1 MTLKAAVYILL
12 AVQCCFWSCLQQE
25 TKQAPPADS
34 VQGYS
39 ELYRPSYH
47 FSPPQ
52 NWMNDPNG
60 LVYYKGEYHL
70 FYQYNPF
77 GTKWGHMS
85 WGHAVSPDLVRWKHL
100 PVALYEEQGIM
111 IFSGSAVIDYG
122 NKSGLCDEPA
132 GDCMVAIYTA
142 HIEDSVQ
149 YQSLAYSN
157 DQGRSWEKYPGNPVL
172 DLYKKDFRDPKVFW
186 HPESAQWIMIVAL
199 PDEFRV
205 QFYAS
210 SNLVEWKYLSDFGGI
225 GNMEKIWEC
234 PDLFPVEVITDQGL
248 VTKWVLIVSAGGPQK
263 DYVGMQY
270 FVGYFDGVTFQ
281 LDSDFTPPK
290 WVDYGKDYYAAVTY
304 NHVPN
309 NRILLGWANNWAY
322 AQDVPTSTWRSA
334 MALPREV
341 SLLAD
346 PLGSYQLRQQP
357 VSKLS
362 GLRVEGHR
370 FRDISI
376 NDRELPMD
384 SLSGLSL
391 EMNLQFK
398 PNGADEFGIKVL
410 EGNGKATSI
419 TYRTAD
425 QALIFDR
432 TNSGNVDFNDMF
444 PGADTVKIPLEA
456 GFLNLRV
463 FIDHSL
469 VEVFAQNGK
478 FTLVNQVFNEKQNG
492 ISWYAKGGEVVL
504 TKAEV
509 WKLRSV
515 WD

>member
-1 MTLKAAVYILL
+1 
-12 AVQCCFWSCLQQE
+12 
-25 TKQAPPADS
+25 
-34 VQGYS
+34 
-39 ELYRPSYH
+39 
-47 FSPPQ
+47 
-52 NWMNDPNG
+52 
-60 LVYYKGEYHL
+60 
-70 FYQYNPF
+70 
-77 GTKWGHMS
+77 
-85 WGHAVSPDLVRWKHL
+85 
-100 PVALYEEQGIM
+100 
-111 IFSGSAVIDYG
+111 
-122 NKSGLCDEPA
+122 
-132 GDCMVAIYTA
+132 
-142 HIEDSVQ
+142 
-149 YQSLAYSN
+149 
-157 DQGRSWEKYPGNPVL
+157 
-172 DLYKKDFRDPKVFW
+172 
-186 HPESAQWIMIVAL
+186 
-199 PDEFRV
+199 
-205 QFYAS
+205 
-210 SNLVEWKYLSDFGGI
+210 
-225 GNMEKIWEC
+225 MEKIWEC
-234 PDLFPVEVITDQGL
+234 PDLFPVEVNTDQGL
-248 VTKWVLIVSAGGPQK
+248 ETKWVLIVSAGGPQK

-270 FVGYFDGVTFQ
+270 FVGSFDGVTFQ
-281 LDSDFTPPK
+281 LDTDFTPPK

-309 NRILLGWANNWAY
+309 NRILLGWASNWAY
-322 AQDVPTSTWRSA
+322 AQDVPTTSWRGA

-341 SLLAD
+341 SLMAD
-346 PLGSYQLRQQP
+346 PAGSYKLRQQP

-370 FRDISI
+370 FRDIRI

-398 PNGADEFGIKVL
+398 PDDADEFGIKVL
-410 EGNGKATSI
+410 QGNGKATSI
-419 TYRTAD
+419 IYRSAD
-425 QALIFDR
+425 QALIFNR
-432 TNSGNVDFNDMF
+432 TNSGNVGFNDMF